1 MGPKFR
7 FGLYSQGEN
16 GDQVMHYE
24 GMKAEK
30 SCNKL
35 QLFDCN
41 YIQKQEIDVVKTNP
55 ADPDDGNQIV
65 GQYETNDDQGKRD
78 RIINTLI
85 NKITK
90 DISKKSN
97 SNKDEIT
104 FNAAIVPSPVLTK
117 SLHIICPEVSPPSI
131 QPLFDNISLTYLSP
145 TSDLTNL

>member
-1 MGPKFR
+1 
-7 FGLYSQGEN
+7 
-16 GDQVMHYE
+16 MHYE

-85 NKITK
+85 NKISK
-90 DISKKSN
+90 DISKSFSERLN
-97 SNKDEIT
+97 SFILSYAVPLPSRT
-104 FNAAIVPSPVLTK
+104 FG
-117 SLHIICPEVSPPSI
+117 
-131 QPLFDNISLTYLSP
+131 
-145 TSDLTNL
+145 